1 MYFLS
6 LPSPSLF
13 IFTCFNVSFV
23 AFALSKL
30 KIEADLEIWFIGRVR
45 KLVLNI
51 NSSWH
56 WVIWKKKKCVLV
68 KTCLFKNDTFKQSKW
83 YDEVRGGRN
92 REEFQFYLW
101 RRRVFEVDIV
111 EKRIKGNGQISR
123 RIIFYFFYRIDTG
136 CLSSTTANIDKRQS
150 YIQRKMFLVESGKI
164 NVSQRSYLGYS
175 FVAMRWLISS
185 FENCELKRLLKFE
198 NEVLQNEIQCIWYI
212 YIYNGIGNVKQFER
226 VSVCFSKKKKKK
238 SIARL
243 KKARET
249 FFE

>member
-1 MYFLS
+1 MLDAECIFSPS
-6 LPSPSLF
+6 LLSLF

-123 RIIFYFFYRIDTG
+123 RIIFYFFYCWIQVAFPR
-136 CLSSTTANIDKRQS
+136 RQPIS
-150 YIQRKMFLVESGKI
+150 IKDNRTYSVKCFWSRVEK
-164 NVSQRSYLGYS
+164 
-175 FVAMRWLISS
+175 
-185 FENCELKRLLKFE
+185 
-198 NEVLQNEIQCIWYI
+198 
-212 YIYNGIGNVKQFER
+212 
-226 VSVCFSKKKKKK
+226 
-238 SIARL
+238 
-243 KKARET
+243 
-249 FFE
+249 

>member
-1 MYFLS
+1 MIRWS
-6 LPSPSLF
+6 SRRKKS
-13 IFTCFNVSFV
+13 
-23 AFALSKL
+23 
-30 KIEADLEIWFIGRVR
+30 GRVSI
-45 KLVLNI
+45 L
-51 NSSWH
+51 
-56 WVIWKKKKCVLV
+56 LV
-68 KTCLFKNDTFKQSKW
+68 KKTCIWGGYRRKTNKGKWTNFEKDNFLFF
-83 YDEVRGGRN
+83 
-92 REEFQFYLW
+92 LLL
-101 RRRVFEVDIV
+101 
-111 EKRIKGNGQISR
+111 
-123 RIIFYFFYRIDTG
+123 DTG